1 MNEKSGSITCE
12 QLVSHIEKNYKR
24 LDPINSICN
33 IQLYDYQ
40 KYIIK
45 QILTGNTLTMTS
57 RQMGLT
63 SVYAWFASAMAQ
75 LQRET
80 RILFVLPS
88 INNIKN
94 INKIININK
103 YTPYH
108 SHQNAIVFSNF
119 STISLTRLIDLPII
133 TKFDYI
139 FGQFYQFNKNEFKE
153 TITLITPL
161 SNNINISFNKPKE
174 WNNEYLKNIWS
185 KSLIQ
190 QNNFKA
196 IYLPWYLQTNRKQNF
211 QKEHKEYIGQLQFNR
226 EFLA

>member
-63 SVYAWFASAMAQ
+63 SLYVWFANAIAQ
-75 LQRET
+75 LQRESN
-80 RILFVLPS
+80 ILFVLPS
-88 INNIKN
+88 INNIKH
-94 INKIININK
+94 INRIININK

-108 SHQNAIVFSNF
+108 SHQNNIVFSNF
-119 STISLTRLIDLPII
+119 STISLTRSIDLPIR
-133 TKFDYI
+133 TRFDYI
-139 FGQFYQFNKNEFKE
+139 FGQFYRFNKNEFE
-153 TITLITPL
+153 EIITSIIPL
-161 SNNINISFNKPKE
+161 SDNINISFNKPKE

-190 QNNFKA
+190 QNSFKA